1 MKKLLVILAMVCAT
15 VVSNAVE
22 ATVDMA
28 DLVRFH
34 PSRDRDRELIRNTE
48 KDYQAKLD
56 RERDRFDE
64 LRKAYE
70 DAVKE
75 ARNPALG
82 EKARREAEEK
92 ALKCRDQLAEADSKI
107 RESMRSYQK
116 ELQDLDGRLLHQIT
130 KSIREKVT
138 EYAKE
143 NGLKAILDSTA
154 MPYADP
160 SLDVTD
166 GVLRKLGVDPKVRH
180 DAKAKDAAEEKKE
193 REAQSKK

>member
-1 MKKLLVILAMVCAT
+1 MKKLLVIVAMVCAAC
-15 VVSNAVE
+15 VSSAVE

-34 PSRDRDRELIRNTE
+34 PSRDRDRDLIRTTE
-48 KDYQAKLD
+48 KDYQKKLD
-56 RERDRFDE
+56 AERDHFDT

-82 EKARREAEEK
+82 DKARREAEDK
-92 ALKCRDQLAEADSKI
+92 ALKSRDQLAEADSKI
-107 RESMRSYQK
+107 RESMRTYQK
-116 ELQDLDGRLLHQIT
+116 ELQDLDSRLLRQIT
-130 KSIREKVT
+130 QSIRKAVS
-138 EYAKE
+138 EYAQEK
-143 NGLKAILDSTA
+143 GLKAILDSTA

-166 GVLRKLGVDPKVRH
+166 AVLRKLGTDPKVRH
-180 DAKAKDAAEEKKE
+180 EAKAKDAAEEKKE